1 MPGRAA
7 LFGSHN
13 LLSGLPPEYFSRLL
27 AKAPTIDLPK
37 GRALFEIGAPGDGC
51 YWLKEGV
58 LKVSITS
65 NQGVERI
72 LAILGPGSIVGELAM
87 IDGLPRSAS
96 VQALRD
102 SRLTFVSRNNF
113 RECLRGSPELYALL
127 VDTLVARLRHA
138 DEEAAAASFLSLKA
152 RVARALLQFAKH
164 LGEPT
169 GTLDQLIIRHK
180 LRQEDLAALADVARE
195 NASRILSEW
204 RKRKIIVR
212 QSPSVYVIHKSKVE
226 REAGLTVKDWSDLI
240 LSVPPARPAP
250 PPISMSPPA
259 VPASST
265 GMTQS
270 IDPRS
275 ELGKSKGIRPNGRC
289 LSSIQRGS

>member
-1 MPGRAA
+1 
-7 LFGSHN
+7 L
-13 LLSGLPPEYFSRLL
+13 
-27 AKAPTIDLPK
+27 
-37 GRALFEIGAPGDGC
+37 
-51 YWLKEGV
+51 LKEGV

-65 NQGVERI
+65 DQGGERI

-102 SRLTFVSRNNF
+102 SRLTFVSRNHF
-113 RECLRGSPELYALL
+113 RECLRESPELHALL

-138 DEEAAAASFLSLKA
+138 DEEAAAASFLPLKA

-169 GTLDQLIIRHK
+169 ATPDQVIVRNKI
-180 LRQEDLAALADVARE
+180 RQEDLAALADVARE
-195 NASRILSEW
+195 NANRILSEW

-226 REAGLTVKDWSDLI
+226 REAGVAGKDCHDLI
-240 LSVPPARPAP
+240 LSAPPAP
-250 PPISMSPPA
+250 PPPA
-259 VPASST
+259 VPALST
-265 GMTQS
+265 ASTESIAPSVQS
-270 IDPRS
+270 KS
-275 ELGKSKGIRPNGRC
+275 ETRAIANRAAARTG
-289 LSSIQRGS
+289 

>member
-1 MPGRAA
+1 MPVRAA

-13 LLSGLPPEYFSRLL
+13 LLSGLPTEYSSRLL
-27 AKAPTIDLPK
+27 ANAPTIDLTR
-37 GRALFEIGAPGDGC
+37 GQALFQIGAAGDGC
-51 YWLKEGV
+51 YWLTEGV

-65 NQGVERI
+65 DQGAERI

-102 SRLTFVSRNNF
+102 SRLIFVSRSNF
-113 RECLRGSPELYALL
+113 YECLRDSPELYALL

-169 GTLDQLIIRHK
+169 GMPDRLIIRHK
-180 LRQEDLAALADVARE
+180 IRQEDLAALADVARE
-195 NASRILSEW
+195 TASRILSEW

-212 QSPSVYVIHKSKVE
+212 QSPSVYVIHKSRVV
-226 REAGLTVKDWSDLI
+226 REAGLAGKDWNDLI
-240 LSVPPARPAP
+240 LSAPPARLAP
-250 PPISMSPPA
+250 GDTA
-259 VPASST
+259 
-265 GMTQS
+265 
-270 IDPRS
+270 DPRVA
-275 ELGKSKGIRPNGRC
+275 GGTPRQTVP
-289 LSSIQRGS
+289 

>member
-1 MPGRAA
+1 MPGLGA

-13 LLSGLPPEYFSRLL
+13 LLSGLPPEYSARLL
-27 AKAPTIDLPK
+27 EKAPTISLTK
-37 GRALFEIGAPGDGC
+37 GQALFQIGAAGDGC

-58 LKVSITS
+58 LKVCMVS

-102 SRLTFVSRNNF
+102 SRLTFVSRNKF
-113 RECLRGSPELYALL
+113 RECLRDSPELYALL

-138 DEEAAAASFLSLKA
+138 DEEVAAASFLSLKA
-152 RVARALLQFAKH
+152 RVAHALLQFAKH

-169 GTLDQLIIRHK
+169 ATPDQVVIRDK

-195 NASRILSEW
+195 NVSRILSEW
-204 RKRKIIVR
+204 RKRKLIVR
-212 QSPSVYVIHKSKVE
+212 RSPSVYAIHKSKVE
-226 REAGLTVKDWSDLI
+226 REAGKDGSDLI
-240 LSVPPARPAP
+240 QSMPPAWPALQP
-250 PPISMSPPA
+250 SSLPPPA
-259 VPASST
+259 VPAPST
-265 GMTQS
+265 ATAQS
-270 IDPRS
+270 IGS
-275 ELGKSKGIRPNGRC
+275 SLQSKAETER
-289 LSSIQRGS
+289 